1 MLYGQI
7 DLKRLVLDKNE
18 LAARLG
24 VPVGEIPKEAEDIWR
39 ELCLAAGSAAFC
51 AVRVN
56 VKCADGAV
64 HLGDF
69 AVESAALLR
78 VLGSSSFAVLLTVT
92 LGHGAERFLRGRAML
107 GTLRHFLADAVADA
121 AIEAAADFAQ
131 KEVLGADGH
140 TARFSPGYAD
150 FDLSYVKNI
159 VDLTGA
165 GARLGISVSREFLMT
180 PTKTVC
186 AVIGIKKEVE
196 ENGK

>member
-1 MLYGQI
+1 MLYGEI
-7 DLKRLVLDKNE
+7 DLKSLRLDLNE

-24 VPVGEIPKEAEDIWR
+24 VPVNEIPTDIEQVWR
-39 ELCLAAGSAAFC
+39 ELAAVSGAAFC
-51 AVRVN
+51 AERVD

-64 HLGDF
+64 HLGNL
-69 AVESAALLR
+69 AVKSAALLR
-78 VLGSSSFAVLLTVT
+78 VLSGCSRAVLLTVT

-131 KEVLGADGH
+131 KEVLGAGGH

-150 FDLSYVKNI
+150 FHLSFVRDI

-165 GARLGISVSREFLMT
+165 GRLGISVSREFLMT

-186 AVIGIKKEVE
+186 AVIGIKKEVDD
-196 ENGK
+196 NGK